1 MPKVSIECKKLMVK
15 EISERIN
22 NADTLIVTSYKGLN
36 AQELNELRRDIRNI
50 SAEYLVV
57 KDSLLKKALEEG
69 PNNAI
74 SGFIEGEVGV
84 AVGKKEDPAYIS
96 KLLVKFSK
104 DHEVMKI
111 CGGIIKGTILSKD
124 DISSLASLPDREVL
138 LGKLANVLNSPIQNL
153 AGALHGILSKLVY
166 ALDAVK
172 NKRQGT
178 GDKGQDIKG
187 MAEGTEKSEQN
198 KEA

>member
-111 CGGIIKGTILSKD
+111 CGGIIKGTVLSKD

>member
-111 CGGIIKGTILSKD
+111 CGGIIKGTVLSKD

-198 KEA
+198 KEE

>member
-111 CGGIIKGTILSKD
+111 CGGIIKGTVLSKD
-124 DISSLASLPDREVL
+124 DISSLASLPGREVL

>member
-1 MPKVSIECKKLMVK
+1 MPKVSIECKKLMVR

-111 CGGIIKGTILSKD
+111 CGGIIKGTVLSKD